1 VAEYSALSPPWDRL
15 LTGSLHHDGWW
26 NGPLAPTECAT
37 CHVYLPDSAPQSD
50 ITDDEEDMLG
60 YAMDYNENES
70 RLACQVKVTREFADW
85 SLQEGCKGVGLP
97 RF

>member
-1 VAEYSALSPPWDRL
+1 VAEYSALSLPWDRL
-15 LTGSLHHDGWW
+15 LTDHITTTAGGTDGFA
-26 NGPLAPTECAT
+26 LTECAT

-70 RLACQVKVTREFADW
+70 RLACQIKVTREFADW